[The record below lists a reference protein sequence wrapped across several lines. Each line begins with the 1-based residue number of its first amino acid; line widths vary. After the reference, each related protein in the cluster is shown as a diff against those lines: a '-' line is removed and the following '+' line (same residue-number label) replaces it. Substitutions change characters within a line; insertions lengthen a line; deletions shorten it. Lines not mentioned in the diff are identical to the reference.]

1 MQKQEEI
8 EMATLAGKVAVVT
21 GGSRGIGASIA
32 KELGRKG
39 ATVVI
44 NYNHS
49 HEQAEAVVEE
59 INSMR
64 SLAIAR
70 QPYSIGSSALALQA
84 DSMGSSAIA
93 MQADISDAE
102 ATKEFIE
109 KVLEKFGKIDILVNN
124 AGITRDKTFK
134 KMSFDEWHKVIDTN
148 LSSVFNTCKIALP
161 PMLEQKYG
169 RIINISSVIGQAGG
183 FGQTN
188 YAAAKAGLIGFTKS
202 LALETAK
209 AGVTVNAICPGFI
222 ATEMVGEM
230 PENVKEAIIAQIP
243 MKKLGAPEEV
253 AKGVIFICESEYMTG
268 QCLNLNG
275 GLYMI

>member
-1 MQKQEEI
+1 MKK
-8 EMATLAGKVAVVT
+8 LAGKIAVVT

-32 KELGRKG
+32 KALGREG
-39 ATVVI
+39 ATVII

-49 HEQAEAVVEE
+49 HEQAQSVVE
-59 INSMR
+59 
-64 SLAIAR
+64 AIKA
-70 QPYSIGSSALALQA
+70 SGSSALAL
-84 DSMGSSAIA
+84 
-93 MQADISDAE
+93 QADISDAE
-102 ATKEFIE
+102 ATKIFIE
-109 KVLEKFGKIDILVNN
+109 KVLGDFGRVDILVNN

-148 LSSVFNTCKIALP
+148 LSSAFNTCKIALP
-161 PMLEQKYG
+161 SMLDQKYG

-188 YAAAKAGLIGFTKS
+188 YASAKAGLIGFTKS
-202 LALETAK
+202 LALETAR

-230 PENVKEAIIAQIP
+230 PENVREAIIAQIP
-243 MKKLGAPEEV
+243 MKKLGDPEEV
-253 AKGVIFICESEYMTG
+253 AKGVLFICESEYMTG
-268 QCLNLNG
+268 QSLNLNG